1 MEENLTQW
9 LSGPFIPH
17 GHCYLW
23 KTPLVALHVISDGLI
38 TLAYFSIPL
47 LLIYF
52 VWKRKDLPFGR
63 ILLLFGAFIIS
74 CGLTHLMS
82 IWTLWHPDY
91 WVSGTI
97 KASCALISVYT
108 AIEMVPFIPRAIAFT
123 SPEKLEGINQTLQQQ
138 IQERQKAEEKIETER
153 QRLFSLL
160 DALPAFISLQAPD
173 YSVRFLNKTAREE
186 FGESADTPNGI
197 LRDRKCHEILAASPQ
212 PCPECQTFEVFKTQ
226 KPTVWQWENPKNR
239 RTYDIYAYP
248 FTDIDGQQLVI
259 EMGID
264 VSDRIAA
271 ETQRREAL
279 LEVERSQRLLRTLI
293 DTTPDL
299 IFVKDHNFRYLL
311 ANQSFATALNTTPE
325 EMVGKDD
332 LEVGFPKPLIFGDPE
347 QEIVGFRP
355 DDETVL
361 RQGQSLRNSNDY
373 VTFADGSEHIFDTQ
387 KLPLRDENGDIF
399 AVLGFSRD
407 VTAAK
412 AAEKTLKEE
421 RQRLFSILDG
431 IPAFLY
437 LQAPDYSVRFANRQF
452 REQFGE
458 AGDRPCYE
466 VVADR
471 DQPCETCPTFRVF
484 ETQQSQNWEWHN
496 EKSGKTYQI
505 YDYPFTDT
513 DGTLLVVEMGIDIS
527 DRKQVE
533 AAFATANS
541 RFDLVN
547 SATNDGLWDMEVIAG
562 DPVNPNNSFWWSQQF
577 RYLLGYENETDFPN
591 RLDSWSN
598 RLHPDDRNWVLEAF
612 VQHINDRTGT
622 TPYNVEYRLLTKA
635 GEYRWYSA
643 IGATQR
649 AEDGTPL
656 RIAGSLRDITERKQ
670 AEANLET
677 IAAERKAEAES
688 LTEQVLKLLGE
699 IKGAAKG
706 DLTVKAEVTNDV
718 LGAVADSFN
727 YLVSELRKVVNGI
740 QQLAQQVTQTAGE
753 SIAST
758 DELARSAR
766 TQAQQLEEALRK
778 VERMV
783 NSIKDVSDA
792 AKRAEQVARE
802 SAQTAE
808 AGGVAV
814 DRAVEGIDELRR
826 TIADT
831 AKMMKRLGESSQQ
844 IGKIVTSISQIAAQT
859 NLLALN
865 ATIEAARAGEQ
876 GLGFA
881 VVAEEV
887 RKLAERSSGATEEI
901 SEIVGTIQTEIG
913 RVMQAMETG
922 TQEVV
927 EGTELAAQAKTHL
940 VDIIRVSREMNAL
953 IENITRASNKQ
964 VAFAEEISS
973 TMTEVNQI
981 ADTTAHNAEDVT
993 TTLNGLSV
1001 AVGKLQKSVA
1011 KFQS

>member
-38 TLAYFSIPL
+38 ALAYFSIPL

-52 VWKRKDLPFGR
+52 VWKRKDLSFGG

-108 AIEMVPFIPRAIAFT
+108 AFEMVPFIPRAIAFT
-123 SPEKLEGINQTLQQQ
+123 SPEELEAVNQTLQQQ
-138 IQERQKAEEKIETER
+138 IQERKNAEEKIEAER

-186 FGESADTPNGI
+186 FGESADTPDGT
-197 LRDRKCHEILAASPQ
+197 LRDRKCHEVLAASPQ

-226 KPTVWQWENPKNR
+226 QPAVWQWENPKNR

-279 LEVERSQRLLRTLI
+279 LEVERSQRLLRTVI

-299 IFVKDHNFRYLL
+299 IFVKDRNFRYLL

-361 RQGQSLRNSNDY
+361 RQGQSLRNSDDY
-373 VTFADGSEHIFDTQ
+373 ATFADGSEHIFDTQ

-412 AAEKTLKEE
+412 AAEKNLKEE

-484 ETQQSQNWEWHN
+484 ETQQSQNWEWHD
-496 EKSGKTYQI
+496 ERSGKTHQI

-527 DRKQVE
+527 DRKQ
-533 AAFATANS
+533 
-541 RFDLVN
+541 
-547 SATNDGLWDMEVIAG
+547 
-562 DPVNPNNSFWWSQQF
+562 
-577 RYLLGYENETDFPN
+577 
-591 RLDSWSN
+591 
-598 RLHPDDRNWVLEAF
+598 
-612 VQHINDRTGT
+612 
-622 TPYNVEYRLLTKA
+622 
-635 GEYRWYSA
+635 
-643 IGATQR
+643 
-649 AEDGTPL
+649 AE
-656 RIAGSLRDITERKQ
+656 E
-670 AEANLET
+670 NLEK

-699 IKGAAKG
+699 IKGAAQG

-758 DELARSAR
+758 DELARRAR

-792 AKRAEQVARE
+792 AQRAEQVARE

>member
-38 TLAYFSIPL
+38 ALAYFSIPL

-52 VWKRKDLPFGR
+52 VWKRKDLAFGG
-63 ILLLFGAFIIS
+63 ILLLFGAFIVS

-97 KASCALISVYT
+97 KASCAFISVYT
-108 AIEMVPFIPRAIAFT
+108 AIEMGSFIPRAIAFT
-123 SPEKLEGINQTLQQQ
+123 SPEELETLNHTLQEQ
-138 IQERQKAEEKIETER
+138 IQERKNAEQKIEAER

-173 YSVRFLNKTAREE
+173 YSVRFSNKTAREE
-186 FGESADTPNGI
+186 FGESG
-197 LRDRKCHEILAASPQ
+197 DRKCHEILAGSPQ

-226 KPTVWQWENPKNR
+226 QPAVWQWENPKNQ

-259 EMGID
+259 EMGLD

-279 LEVERSQRLLRTLI
+279 LEVERSQRLLRTVI

-299 IFVKDHNFRYLL
+299 IFVKDRNFRYLL
-311 ANQSFATALNTTPE
+311 ANQSFAKALDTTPE

-332 LEVGFPKPLIFGDPE
+332 LEVGFPKSLVFGDPE
-347 QEIVGFRP
+347 QGIVGFRQ
-355 DDETVL
+355 DDETVF
-361 RQGQSLRNSNDY
+361 RQDKSLRNSDDY

-387 KLPLRDENGDIF
+387 KLPLRDENGEVF

-421 RQRLFSILDG
+421 RERLFSILDG

-458 AGDRPCYE
+458 AGKRPCYE
-466 VVADR
+466 VVAGR
-471 DQPCETCPTFRVF
+471 DEPCETCPTFEVF
-484 ETQQSQNWEWHN
+484 DTRTAQSWEWHN
-496 EKSGKTYQI
+496 EKSGTTYQI

-527 DRKQVE
+527 DRK
-533 AAFATANS
+533 
-541 RFDLVN
+541 
-547 SATNDGLWDMEVIAG
+547 
-562 DPVNPNNSFWWSQQF
+562 
-577 RYLLGYENETDFPN
+577 
-591 RLDSWSN
+591 
-598 RLHPDDRNWVLEAF
+598 
-612 VQHINDRTGT
+612 
-622 TPYNVEYRLLTKA
+622 
-635 GEYRWYSA
+635 
-643 IGATQR
+643 R
-649 AEDGTPL
+649 AE
-656 RIAGSLRDITERKQ
+656 E
-670 AEANLET
+670 NLEK

-758 DELARSAR
+758 DELARRAR
-766 TQAQQLEEALRK
+766 TQARQLEEALRK

-792 AKRAEQVARE
+792 AQRAEQVARE

-887 RKLAERSSGATEEI
+887 RKLAERSGGATEEI

-953 IENITRASNKQ
+953 IQNITRASDKQ
-964 VAFAEEISS
+964 VAFAEEISA

-993 TTLNGLSV
+993 TTLDGLSV
-1001 AVGKLQKSVA
+1001 AVNKLQKSVA